1 MVDTQFAILETQR
14 SMHGGVIL
22 FRGSGADARRYVE
35 ADRSRADDYY
45 LGTDGSVASF
55 DALDGAGTVVASLD
69 LDPAAYAGWVDWTN
83 PMTSRSMG
91 VPRLPG
97 DGRRGSPRFA
107 EMVVNAPKSLS
118 IAAALYPDVSEALD
132 TAQQDAVAQIQHWL
146 ARHSVTRVGP
156 RGRQEVVPVERLQ
169 TVAVTHRTS
178 RAGDPHRH
186 VHLQIGTRV
195 WAAGKWRGLDTAAL
209 FKQQGAIRALGTGVL
224 AAHPELVAVL
234 DRRGL
239 TLDPVSGEVVEL
251 EPFNHA
257 MSKRADQVCRNLERL
272 EPAWQDDHP
281 GEAIGPAAAA
291 RLRARAWA
299 LDRPAKK
306 PTTLR
311 EESAWVAELRAAGC
325 DPDALVQ
332 QRRLAA
338 ASLDELSAQ
347 QVASRALNRCA
358 ATASAWTTHTIGEQ
372 VARVVNESGVRAAP
386 ADLRE
391 FIELATALA
400 ASDCFS
406 ILPPEAPMPE
416 HVAHW
421 TSLPVV
427 ADETRLRDLLT
438 ARVADHS
445 VELPDVTVHA
455 ASLRQELDADQ
466 VRAAAVVAS
475 TDPLVIVEGAAGAGK
490 TTMLAT
496 AIEAIRAEG
505 GRVRVVAP
513 TKVAAEVAHRE
524 LGIEA
529 ESVAALVHAHG
540 WRWNADGVWTRL
552 AVGEPDPQTGV
563 PYAGI
568 PLHAV
573 VQAGERI
580 VVDEAGMLDQR
591 TAIAL
596 LTVANE
602 AGAKIALVGDR
613 AQLPAVGRGGVLNSA
628 AELRGRTIDMA
639 QVHRFTDPEYAT
651 LTVRMRDGRDPGAV
665 FDELHR
671 LGLIRL
677 HADADAAHDLVASQ
691 ARDGESITVASNDE
705 AWQLNEAIRQRRVAA
720 GLVDDTRIAV
730 GNDGLP
736 IGVGDL
742 LQTRRNDPAISVAN
756 RQMWRVQYVNDDGAV
771 WVRPAEPD
779 GGIQRTVPLP
789 AAYVREHTHL
799 AYACTA
805 YGVQGI
811 TATGSHTIVSDGL
824 NASSVYVGM
833 TRGRGNNLLHL
844 VASDLT
850 DARDQFIDAAQRD
863 RADRGLAHATALA
876 AEAVAGLVDR
886 GPVAIVNAERSRLTA
901 LVDHAADQ
909 VQWWKQVDI
918 VLAEQGSEHQA
929 EIEHRHAEVDAAQAR
944 VTSTESEVS
953 APLIEQAVIDGTE
966 YLDARERLWTAS
978 AAQRA
983 TRGWA
988 RRTAAR
994 AVEDASAQCA
1004 SIQEHGRHRWGRLP
1018 DHRESV
1024 PSWAHEAAA
1033 RVADSDPRV
1042 VRARQQFA
1050 AAWQAL
1056 GATLATQ
1063 EDERAALRL
1072 RLFGAAG
1079 RPIRPVEQI
1088 SWWQRHIDAARR
1100 DLATIAA
1107 LRVADAADYI
1117 AERAGARHEVEE
1129 RARVVRAR
1137 ESDRGHSRYPSPDR
1151 GPSL

>member
-1 MVDTQFAILETQR
+1 M
-14 SMHGGVIL
+14 IL

-45 LGTDGSVASF
+45 LGADGSVASF
-55 DALDGAGTVVASLD
+55 TTLDGAGAVVASRD
-69 LDPAAYAGWVDWTN
+69 LDPATYAGWVDWTN

-91 VPRLPG
+91 VPRLSG
-97 DGRRGSPRFA
+97 NGRRGSPRFA

-224 AAHPELVAVL
+224 AAHPELAAVL

-272 EPAWQDDHP
+272 ESAWQDDHP
-281 GEAIGPAAAA
+281 GEAIGPAPAA

-421 TSLPVV
+421 TSLAVV

-496 AIEAIRAEG
+496 AIESIRAGG

-529 ESVAALVHAHG
+529 GSVAALVHAHG

-552 AVGEPDPQTGV
+552 AVGEPDPQTAV

-568 PLHAV
+568 PPGAV
-573 VQAGERI
+573 LRAGERI
-580 VVDEAGMLDQR
+580 VVDEAGMLDQQ

-596 LTVANE
+596 LTVADE
-602 AGAKIALVGDR
+602 ADATIALVGDR
-613 AQLPAVGRGGVLNSA
+613 AQLPAVGRGGVLDIA
-628 AELRGRTIDMA
+628 AELRGRSLDMS
-639 QVHRFTDPEYAT
+639 QVHRFTDPDYAA
-651 LTVRMRDGRDPGAV
+651 LTVQMRDGREPGAV
-665 FDELHR
+665 FDDLHR

-677 HADADAAHDLVASQ
+677 HPDVAAAHDLIASQ

-705 AWQLNEAIRQRRVAA
+705 ARQLNEAIHDRRVAA
-720 GLVDDTRIAV
+720 GLVDDSRTAV

-736 IGVGDL
+736 IGAGDMI
-742 LQTRRNDPAISVAN
+742 QTRRNDPAITVAN
-756 RQMWRVQYVNDDGAV
+756 RQMWRVQSVGEDGAV
-771 WVRPAEPD
+771 WARPAKP
-779 GGIQRTVPLP
+779 GGSQRTVTLP
-789 AAYVREHTHL
+789 ASYVCEHTHL

-805 YGVQGI
+805 YGVQGL
-811 TATGSHTIVSDGL
+811 TAPGSHTIVSDGL
-824 NASSVYVGM
+824 NASGVYVGM
-833 TRGRGNNLLHL
+833 TRGRANNLLHL
-844 VASDLT
+844 VASDLA

-863 RADRGLAHATALA
+863 RADRGLAHARVLA
-876 AEAVAGLVDR
+876 AEAVAGLVGH
-886 GPVAIVNAERSRLTA
+886 GPVAIVNAELNRLA
-901 LVDHAADQ
+901 VLIDHAAGQ
-909 VQWWKQVDI
+909 VQRWQDVDT
-918 VLAEQGSEHQA
+918 VLAEQVRTHRA
-929 EIEHRHAEVDAAQAR
+929 EIEHRHAEVDAAEER
-944 VTSTESEVS
+944 VASTESEVS
-953 APLIEQAVIDGTE
+953 APLIERAVIDGTE

-978 AAQRA
+978 ASQRA
-983 TRGWA
+983 ARGWP
-988 RRTAAR
+988 RRAAAHAIEYSR
-994 AVEDASAQCA
+994 TQLDGLE
-1004 SIQEHGRHRWGRLP
+1004 EKGRHRWGRLP
-1018 DHRESV
+1018 ERRESV
-1024 PSWAHEAAA
+1024 TGWAHEAAA

-1042 VRARQQFA
+1042 VRARLQLA
-1050 AAWQAL
+1050 AAGQAL
-1056 GATLATQ
+1056 RATLATQ

>member
-1 MVDTQFAILETQR
+1 
-14 SMHGGVIL
+14 MHGGVIL

-45 LGTDGSVASF
+45 LGADGSVASF
-55 DALDGAGTVVASLD
+55 AALDGAGTVVASLD
-69 LDPAAYAGWVDWTN
+69 LDPADYAGWVDWTN

-224 AAHPELVAVL
+224 AAHPELAAVL

-272 EPAWQDDHP
+272 EDAWQDDHA
-281 GEAIGPAAAA
+281 GEAIGPAVAA

-338 ASLDELSAQ
+338 SLDELSAQ

-372 VARVVNESGVRAAP
+372 VGRVVNESGVRAAP

-406 ILPPEAPMPE
+406 ILPPETPMPE

-421 TSLPVV
+421 TSLQVV

-438 ARVADHS
+438 ARVPHEP
-445 VELPDVTVHA
+445 VEHPDVTGH
-455 ASLRQELDADQ
+455 ELDADQ
-466 VRAAAVVAS
+466 LRAAAAVAS
-475 TDPLVIVEGAAGAGK
+475 ADPLVIVEGAAGAGK

-496 AIEAIRAEG
+496 AIESIGAEG
-505 GRVRVVAP
+505 GRARVVAP

-529 ESVAALVHAHG
+529 DSVAALVHAHG
-540 WRWNADGVWTRL
+540 WRWSADGVWSRL
-552 AVGEPDPQTGV
+552 SVGDPDPLTGV

-568 PLHAV
+568 PPRAV

-580 VVDEAGMLDQR
+580 VVDEAGMLDQQ

-596 LTVANE
+596 LAVADE
-602 AGAKIALVGDR
+602 AGATIALVGDR
-613 AQLPAVGRGGVLNSA
+613 AQLPAVGRGGVLDIA
-628 AELRGRTIDMA
+628 AKLRGRTIDMA
-639 QVHRFTDPEYAT
+639 QVHRFTDPEYAS
-651 LTVRMRDGRDPGAV
+651 LSVQMRDGRDPGAV
-665 FDELHR
+665 FDELHQ

-677 HADADAAHDLVASQ
+677 HADADAAHDLVAAQ
-691 ARDGESITVASNDE
+691 ARDGDSITVASNDE
-705 AWQLNEAIRQRRVAA
+705 ARQLNEAIRDRRVAA
-720 GLVDDTRIAV
+720 GLVDDTRTAV

-736 IGVGDL
+736 VGAGDL
-742 LQTRRNDPAISVAN
+742 LQTRRNDPALSVAN
-756 RQMWRVQYVNDDGAV
+756 RQRWQVQYVDDNGAV
-771 WVRPAEPD
+771 WVRPAET
-779 GGIQRTVPLP
+779 GSRTQRTVTLP
-789 AAYVREHTHL
+789 ASYVREHTHL

-805 YGVQGI
+805 YGVQGV
-811 TATGSHTIVSDGL
+811 TTPGSHTIVSDSL
-824 NASSVYVGM
+824 NASGVYVGM
-833 TRGRGNNLLHL
+833 TRGRANNLLHF
-844 VASDLT
+844 VASDLA
-850 DARDQFIDAAQRD
+850 DARHEFIDAAQRD
-863 RADRGLAHATALA
+863 RADRGLAHASMLA

-886 GPVAIVNAERSRLTA
+886 GPVAIVNAERSRLAA
-901 LVDHAADQ
+901 LIDHAAEQ

-929 EIEHRHAEVDAAQAR
+929 EIEHRYAEVDAVQAR
-944 VTSTESEVS
+944 VTSMESEVA
-953 APLIEQAVIDGTE
+953 APLMEQAVIDGTE

-1018 DHRESV
+1018 DRRESV

-1033 RVADSDPRV
+1033 RVAYSDPRV
-1042 VRARQQFA
+1042 VRARQQLA

-1079 RPIRPVEQI
+1079 RPIRPLEQI
-1088 SWWQRHIDAARR
+1088 SWWQRHLDAARR

-1107 LRVADAADYI
+1107 LKVADAADYI

>member
-1 MVDTQFAILETQR
+1 MR
-14 SMHGGVIL
+14 GGVIL

-45 LGTDGSVASF
+45 LGADGSVASF
-55 DALDGAGTVVASLD
+55 AALDGAGTVVASLD

-91 VPRLPG
+91 VPRFPG

-118 IAAALYPDVSEALD
+118 IAAALHPDVSEALD
-132 TAQQDAVAQIQHWL
+132 TAQRDAVAQIQHWL

-156 RGRQEVVPVERLQ
+156 RGRQEVVPVEGLQ

-195 WAAGKWRGLDTAAL
+195 WASGTWRGLDTAAL
-209 FKQQGAIRALGTGVL
+209 FKQQGAIRSLGTSVL
-224 AAHPELVAVL
+224 AAHPGLAAAL

-272 EPAWQDDHP
+272 ETAWQADHP
-281 GEAIGPAAAA
+281 DEPIGPAVAA
-291 RLRARAWA
+291 RLRTRAWA

-338 ASLDELSAQ
+338 SLDELSWQ
-347 QVASRALNRCA
+347 EVASRALDRCA

-386 ADLRE
+386 AHLRA
-391 FIELATALA
+391 FIEVATALA

-406 ILPPEAPMPE
+406 ILPPDAPMPE

-421 TSLPVV
+421 TSLQVV
-427 ADETRLRDLLT
+427 ADETRLRDLLA
-438 ARVADHS
+438 ARVPDQP
-445 VELPDVTVHA
+445 VEHPDVSAHA
-455 ASLRQELDADQ
+455 AALRQELDADQ
-466 VRAAAVVAS
+466 LRAAAAVAS
-475 TDPLVIVEGAAGAGK
+475 ADPLVTVEGAAGAGK

-496 AIEAIRAEG
+496 AIESISAEG

-529 ESVAALVHAHG
+529 DSVAALVHAHG
-540 WRWNADGVWTRL
+540 WRWSADGVWTRL
-552 AVGEPDPQTGV
+552 TVGDPDPQTGL

-568 PLHAV
+568 PLRAV

-580 VVDEAGMLDQR
+580 VVDEAGMLDQQ

-596 LTVANE
+596 LTVADE
-602 AGAKIALVGDR
+602 VGATIALIGDR
-613 AQLPAVGRGGVLNSA
+613 AQLPAVGRGGVLDIA
-628 AELRGRTIDMA
+628 AELRGRMIDMA
-639 QVHRFTDPEYAT
+639 QVHRFTDLEYAT
-651 LTVRMRDGRDPGAV
+651 LTVQMRDGRDPGAV
-665 FDELHR
+665 FDDLHR

-677 HADADAAHDLVASQ
+677 HPDADAAHDLVASQ
-691 ARDGESITVASNDE
+691 ARDAESITVASNDE
-705 AWQLNEAIRQRRVAA
+705 ARQLNEAIRDRRVAA
-720 GLVDDTRIAV
+720 GLVDDTRTAV

-742 LQTRRNDPAISVAN
+742 IQTRRNDPGITVAN
-756 RQMWRVQYVNDDGAV
+756 RQMWRVQSVDEDGAV
-771 WVRPAEPD
+771 WVRPAKP
-779 GGIQRTVPLP
+779 GRGQRTVTLP

-799 AYACTA
+799 AYACTS
-805 YGVQGI
+805 YGVQGV
-811 TATGSHTIVSDGL
+811 TAAGSHTIVSDGL
-824 NASSVYVGM
+824 NASGVYVGM
-833 TRGRGNNLLHL
+833 TRGRANNLLHL
-844 VASDLT
+844 VASDLA
-850 DARDQFIDAAQRD
+850 DARHQFIDAAQRD

-886 GPVAIVNAERSRLTA
+886 GPVAIVNAERNRLAA
-901 LVDHAADQ
+901 LIDHAAEQ
-909 VQWWKQVDI
+909 VQRWTQVGI
-918 VLAEQGSEHQA
+918 ALAEQGSEHQA
-929 EIEHRHAEVDAAQAR
+929 EIEHRHAEVDAALAS
-944 VTSTESEVS
+944 VASTESEVS

-966 YLDARERLWTAS
+966 YFDARERLWTAS

-983 TRGWA
+983 ARGWA
-988 RRTAAR
+988 RRTAVR
-994 AVEDASAQCA
+994 AVEDSRAQLDGLE
-1004 SIQEHGRHRWGRLP
+1004 EHGRHRWGRLP
-1018 DHRESV
+1018 ERRESV
-1024 PSWAHEAAA
+1024 PSWAHEAAV
-1033 RVADSDPRV
+1033 RVAASDPRV
-1042 VRARQQFA
+1042 VRARHQFA
-1050 AAWQAL
+1050 AAGQAL
-1056 GATLATQ
+1056 RATLAAQ
-1063 EDERAALRL
+1063 QNERAALRL
-1072 RLFGAAG
+1072 RLFGGAG

-1088 SWWQRHIDAARR
+1088 SWWQWRIDAARR

-1107 LRVADAADYI
+1107 LTAADAADHI
-1117 AERAGARHEVEE
+1117 AERAGARQGAEE
-1129 RARVVRAR
+1129 RAHDNRAQ
-1137 ESDRGHSRYPSPDR
+1137 SQSQYPSPER
-1151 GPSL
+1151 GLSL